1 MVNEMHLQC
10 FTNAFHLRRFFFFFF
25 FANQMHLFYCI
36 NVFDLTNVF
45 TKTNAFILFS
55 NAFHLTNAFVLC
67 TNAFATEAY
76 HFKADVLAV
85 FISRAAT
92 VPMFS

>member
-1 MVNEMHLQC
+1 
-10 FTNAFHLRRFFFFFF
+10 
-25 FANQMHLFYCI
+25 MHLFNFT

-45 TKTNAFILFS
+45 AKI
-55 NAFHLTNAFVLC
+55 NAFVLC

-76 HFKADVLAV
+76 HFKDNVLAV

-92 VPMFS
+92 VPMFSGNRKIMCFFD

>member
-1 MVNEMHLQC
+1 MFYNE
-10 FTNAFHLRRFFFFFF
+10 FHLRRFFFLQIKCIYFI
-25 FANQMHLFYCI
+25 AYMHWFNFT

-45 TKTNAFILFS
+45 AMINPFI
-55 NAFHLTNAFVLC
+55 LC

-76 HFKADVLAV
+76 HFKPNALAV

>member
-1 MVNEMHLQC
+1 MH
-10 FTNAFHLRRFFFFFF
+10 FIK
-25 FANQMHLFYCI
+25 QMHLFNFT

-45 TKTNAFILFS
+45 AKI
-55 NAFHLTNAFVLC
+55 NAFVLC

-76 HFKADVLAV
+76 HFKANVLAV

-92 VPMFS
+92 VPMFSGNHKITWSFD